1 MTSVC
6 GFINCYNGFLVRTTD
21 NGEAVQVGG
30 KVIWENVCS
39 FLSVVCPRP
48 RTNERRRCLSVAK
61 TGSRYE
67 TLVVAGTR
75 TLARRRG
82 HRKVNPAQSILHP
95 RGVHGMDMSEF
106 AALVE
111 ADGHWL

>member
-1 MTSVC
+1 MRS
-6 GFINCYNGFLVRTTD
+6 TD

-48 RTNERRRCLSVAK
+48 RTNERRRYLSVAK
-61 TGSRYE
+61 TGSRYK

-95 RGVHGMDMSEF
+95 RGAYGYERVRCLSRG
-106 AALVE
+106 
-111 ADGHWL
+111 